1 MSMRGYDANSVVPV
15 RKGTMDEMEGEDPP
29 YVNHSILSYKSGSN
43 LRNQRVANS
52 HHDIIIQRDKG
63 RGEGEEAHAH
73 FDVEER
79 AREVDVMLLQ

>member
-1 MSMRGYDANSVVPV
+1 
-15 RKGTMDEMEGEDPP
+15 
-29 YVNHSILSYKSGSN
+29 

-63 RGEGEEAHAH
+63 RGEGEEANTHL
-73 FDVEER
+73 DVEER